1 MMNKINLIYWKSDK
15 FYLGKIR
22 EYPEIMTQGE
32 TLEELIENIKDAY
45 FLMVFDDVPDNYTI
59 EEIAL

>member
-1 MMNKINLIYWKSDK
+1 MNKINLIYWKSDK